1 MTNLSLATAPTT
13 DPAQIL
19 RLRDRQYAAELIAV
33 ALRHLDLFSW
43 LAENEGA
50 TTESIREQFGLAAR
64 PADVLLTLCRANG
77 FIVTDKEGR
86 NALTTLAQEHLV
98 KGSPWFLGPYYA
110 PIHDTP
116 ITSGF
121 LKVLKTG
128 KPENWQ
134 AKDEGDD
141 WHESML
147 DEEFAK
153 GFTELMNCR
162 GTAFGQMLAK
172 ALTTELTGRKR
183 VLDIGGGSGIYS
195 STMVAVHPHL
205 SATVVEQPPVDAI
218 TRREIERHG
227 LTDRVAVV
235 TGDMFRDAWPE
246 GHDVLLMSNL
256 LHDWDFREVRVLLK
270 KAHAALPAGGLLIIH
285 EVFIADDKH
294 GPLPAAEY
302 SALLMNITQGKC
314 YTAGEYGS
322 ILTELGF
329 KAGPYQDTIAD
340 RGFMTAVKR

>member
-1 MTNLSLATAPTT
+1 MNPSLAQLPTT

-43 LAENEGA
+43 LAEHEGA
-50 TTESIREQFGLAAR
+50 TTEEIRTAFELAAR

-77 FIVTDKEGR
+77 FISTDADGR
-86 NALTTLAQEHLV
+86 STLTTLAKEHLV

-116 ITSGF
+116 ITAGF

-128 KPENWQ
+128 RPENWQ
-134 AKDEGDD
+134 AKDDGDD

-162 GTAFGQMLAK
+162 GTAFGQVLAK
-172 ALTTELTGRKR
+172 ALPAELETRKR

-195 STMVAVHPHL
+195 STMVAAHPHL
-205 SATVVEQPPVDAI
+205 SATVVEQSPVDAI
-218 TRREIERHG
+218 TRKEVERHG

-235 TGDMFRDAWPE
+235 TADMFKDAWPE
-246 GHDVLLMSNL
+246 GHDVVLLSNV
-256 LHDWDFREVRVLLK
+256 LHDWDFPEVRALLEKTAAVLS
-270 KAHAALPAGGLLIIH
+270 AGGLLIIH
-285 EVFIADDKH
+285 EVFIGDDKH

-314 YTAGEYGS
+314 YTPSEYGD
-322 ILTELGF
+322 LLQELGF
-329 KAGPYQDTIAD
+329 EVGPYQDTIAD

>member
-1 MTNLSLATAPTT
+1 MNPSLAQLPRT

-43 LAENEGA
+43 LAEHEGA
-50 TTESIREQFGLAAR
+50 TTEEIRTAFELAAR

-77 FIVTDKEGR
+77 FISTDADGR
-86 NALTTLAQEHLV
+86 STLTTLAKEHLV

-116 ITSGF
+116 ITAGF

-128 KPENWQ
+128 RPENWQ
-134 AKDEGDD
+134 AKDDGDD

-162 GTAFGQMLAK
+162 GTAFGQVLAK
-172 ALTTELTGRKR
+172 ALSAELETRKR

-195 STMVAVHPHL
+195 STMVAAHPHL
-205 SATVVEQPPVDAI
+205 SATVVEQSPVDAI
-218 TRREIERHG
+218 TRKEVERHG

-235 TGDMFRDAWPE
+235 TADMFKDAWPE
-246 GHDVLLMSNL
+246 GHDVVLLSNV
-256 LHDWDFREVRVLLK
+256 LHDWDFPEVRALLEKTAAVLS
-270 KAHAALPAGGLLIIH
+270 AGGLLIIH
-285 EVFIADDKH
+285 EVFIGDDKH

-314 YTAGEYGS
+314 YTPSEYGD
-322 ILTELGF
+322 LLQELGF
-329 KAGPYQDTIAD
+329 EVGPYQDTIAD